1 MAVRHG
7 EAAAGTEVVLDVD
20 NEKRIA
26 LADSQFL
33 FQTEILSFSAKI
45 GGEFDHGIRGVNG
58 IGAIRFKFVQW
69 LFSGPENGEDLLIFP
84 AMVGTSRVMA
94 GMYGAR

>member
-26 LADSQFL
+26 LADSQFF

-45 GGEFDHGIRGVNG
+45 GGEFDQASATSTGSV
-58 IGAIRFKFVQW
+58 
-69 LFSGPENGEDLLIFP
+69 LSG
-84 AMVGTSRVMA
+84 SS
-94 GMYGAR
+94 